1 MADERILT
9 SLAIPEPV
17 WDTVRASWHRRD
29 PSLYGRL
36 DFSYGGMGP
45 AKLLEYNAD
54 TPTALYETAVFQW
67 LWLEQ
72 GLKEGRLPAGSD
84 QFNALHERLIARLA
98 EIAPPGLIAFAADT
112 SGPEDLGTAGYL
124 QDCAVQAGCATILLD
139 LAQVGLRADGAFCGP
154 DEQPF
159 AALFKL
165 YPWEWAFQDAF
176 GSAVA
181 ASPTRFLEP
190 PWKMVL
196 SNKGLL
202 AHLWAC
208 EPGHPNLL
216 PAFFEADPANATLGN
231 AYVRKPLLS
240 REGANVEIF
249 FRWRSRRRSG
259 WALRRGR
266 LHPPGCGGA
275 ALLRRPPPAPGRL
288 DRRGCAGRTVYPR
301 IRRPDHRRRRAVR
314 AAPDRTELTPV
325 TKKGPDRLRP
335 PRLRSDSREPELA
348 LAARGAVAAAGAAR
362 ATAHGAARCVA
373 GRGAGGHGAGRAGG
387 CARGVAVRRP
397 HAVAGVVPHR
407 AGTVRGA
414 PGAALAGARL
424 GEGRPGNG
432 EGQRGGKR
440 DRLGDH
446 LGRHGSFLP

>member
-1 MADERILT
+1 MRRFACGERPGWREIARDAGFAFHTIDGEPYWDESHAYAFTLAEIEDDIEGPSAELHALCLDFAAEAVADERILT

-17 WDTVRASWHRRD
+17 WDTVRASWHQRD

-36 DFSYGGMGP
+36 DFSYGGTGP

-139 LAQVGLRADGAFCGP
+139 LAQIGLRADGAFCGP

-202 AHLWAC
+202 AHLWAR

-216 PAFFEADPANATLGN
+216 PAFFEADPACATLGD

-249 FRWRSRRRSG
+249 SD
-259 WALRRGR
+259 
-266 LHPPGCGGA
+266 GA
-275 ALLRRPPPAPGRL
+275 RVAGADGPYGADGFIRQGLAELPCFDDRRPLLGAWIVGDAPAGL
-288 DRRGCAGRTVYPR
+288 C
-301 IRRPDHRRRRAVR
+301 IRESD
-314 AAPDRTELTPV
+314 
-325 TKKGPDRLRP
+325 GPITGDG
-335 PRLRSDSREPELA
+335 A
-348 LAARGAVAAAGAAR
+348 LF
-362 ATAHGAARCVA
+362 
-373 GRGAGGHGAGRAGG
+373 
-387 CARGVAVRRP
+387 
-397 HAVAGVVPHR
+397 VPHLIE
-407 AGTVRGA
+407 
-414 PGAALAGARL
+414 PG
-424 GEGRPGNG
+424 
-432 EGQRGGKR
+432 
-440 DRLGDH
+440 
-446 LGRHGSFLP
+446 

>member
-1 MADERILT
+1 MRRIACGERPGWREIAGNAGFAFHTIDGEPYWDESHAYAFTLAEIEDHIEGPSAELHALCLDFAAEAVADERILA

-17 WDTVRASWHRRD
+17 WDTVRASWRRGD

-36 DFSYGGMGP
+36 DFSYGGTRP

-139 LAQVGLRADGAFCGP
+139 LAQIGLRADGAFCGP

-165 YPWEWAFQDAF
+165 YPWEWAFQDTF

-190 PWKMVL
+190 PWKMML

-202 AHLWAC
+202 AHLWAR

-216 PAFFEADPANATLGN
+216 PAFFEGDPACASLGG

-249 FRWRSRRRSG
+249 S
-259 WALRRGR
+259 
-266 LHPPGCGGA
+266 GGA
-275 ALLRRPPPAPGRL
+275 RVAGADGPYGADGFIRQGLAELPCFDGRRPLVGAWIVGDAPAGL
-288 DRRGCAGRTVYPR
+288 C
-301 IRRPDHRRRRAVR
+301 IRESD
-314 AAPDRTELTPV
+314 
-325 TKKGPDRLRP
+325 GPITGDG
-335 PRLRSDSREPELA
+335 A
-348 LAARGAVAAAGAAR
+348 LF
-362 ATAHGAARCVA
+362 
-373 GRGAGGHGAGRAGG
+373 
-387 CARGVAVRRP
+387 
-397 HAVAGVVPHR
+397 VPHLIE
-407 AGTVRGA
+407 
-414 PGAALAGARL
+414 PG
-424 GEGRPGNG
+424 
-432 EGQRGGKR
+432 
-440 DRLGDH
+440 
-446 LGRHGSFLP
+446 

>member
-1 MADERILT
+1 MRRVACGERVGWREIARDAGFAFHTIDGEPYWDESHAYAFTLAEIEDDIEGPSAELHALCLDFAAEAVADERILA

-17 WDTVRASWHRRD
+17 WDTVRASWRRGD

-36 DFSYGGMGP
+36 DFSYGGTRP

-67 LWLEQ
+67 LWIEQ

-84 QFNALHERLIARLA
+84 QFSALHERLVARLA
-98 EIAPPGLIAFAADT
+98 EIAPPGVIAFAADT

-139 LAQVGLRADGAFCGP
+139 LAQIGLRADGAFCGP

-202 AHLWAC
+202 AHLWAR

-216 PAFFEADPANATLGN
+216 PAFFEADAACATLGE

-249 FRWRSRRRSG
+249 SD
-259 WALRRGR
+259 
-266 LHPPGCGGA
+266 GA
-275 ALLRRPPPAPGRL
+275 RVAGADGPYGADGFIRQGLAELPCFDGRRPLLGAWIVGETPAGL
-288 DRRGCAGRTVYPR
+288 C
-301 IRRPDHRRRRAVR
+301 IRESD
-314 AAPDRTELTPV
+314 
-325 TKKGPDRLRP
+325 GPITGDG
-335 PRLRSDSREPELA
+335 A
-348 LAARGAVAAAGAAR
+348 LF
-362 ATAHGAARCVA
+362 
-373 GRGAGGHGAGRAGG
+373 
-387 CARGVAVRRP
+387 
-397 HAVAGVVPHR
+397 VPHLIE
-407 AGTVRGA
+407 
-414 PGAALAGARL
+414 PG
-424 GEGRPGNG
+424 
-432 EGQRGGKR
+432 
-440 DRLGDH
+440 
-446 LGRHGSFLP
+446 

>member
-1 MADERILT
+1 MRRFACGERPGWREIARDAGFAFHTIDGEPYWDESHAYAFTLAEIEDDIEGPSAELHALCLDFAAEAVADERILT

-17 WDTVRASWHRRD
+17 WDTVRASRHQRD

-36 DFSYGGMGP
+36 DFSYGGTGP

-139 LAQVGLRADGAFCGP
+139 LAQIGLRADGAFCGP

-202 AHLWAC
+202 AHLWAR

-216 PAFFEADPANATLGN
+216 PAFFEADPACATLGD

-249 FRWRSRRRSG
+249 SD
-259 WALRRGR
+259 
-266 LHPPGCGGA
+266 GA
-275 ALLRRPPPAPGRL
+275 RVAGADGPYGADGFIRQGLAELPCFDDRRPLLGAWIVGDAPAGL
-288 DRRGCAGRTVYPR
+288 C
-301 IRRPDHRRRRAVR
+301 IRESD
-314 AAPDRTELTPV
+314 
-325 TKKGPDRLRP
+325 GPITGDG
-335 PRLRSDSREPELA
+335 A
-348 LAARGAVAAAGAAR
+348 LF
-362 ATAHGAARCVA
+362 
-373 GRGAGGHGAGRAGG
+373 
-387 CARGVAVRRP
+387 
-397 HAVAGVVPHR
+397 VPHLIE
-407 AGTVRGA
+407 
-414 PGAALAGARL
+414 PG
-424 GEGRPGNG
+424 
-432 EGQRGGKR
+432 
-440 DRLGDH
+440 
-446 LGRHGSFLP
+446 

>member
-1 MADERILT
+1 MRRIACGERPSWRKIAGDAGFAFHTIDGEPYWDESHAYAFTLAEIEDDIEGPSAELHALCLDFAAEAVADERILA

-36 DFSYGGMGP
+36 DFSYGGAGP

-139 LAQVGLRADGAFCGP
+139 LAQIGLRADGAFCGP

-202 AHLWAC
+202 AHLWAR

-216 PAFFEADPANATLGN
+216 PAFFEADPTCATLGD

-249 FRWRSRRRSG
+249 SN
-259 WALRRGR
+259 
-266 LHPPGCGGA
+266 GA
-275 ALLRRPPPAPGRL
+275 RVAGADGPYGADGFIRQGLAELPCFDGRRPLLGAWIVGETPAGL
-288 DRRGCAGRTVYPR
+288 C
-301 IRRPDHRRRRAVR
+301 IRESD
-314 AAPDRTELTPV
+314 
-325 TKKGPDRLRP
+325 GPITGDG
-335 PRLRSDSREPELA
+335 A
-348 LAARGAVAAAGAAR
+348 LF
-362 ATAHGAARCVA
+362 
-373 GRGAGGHGAGRAGG
+373 
-387 CARGVAVRRP
+387 
-397 HAVAGVVPHR
+397 VPHLIE
-407 AGTVRGA
+407 
-414 PGAALAGARL
+414 PG
-424 GEGRPGNG
+424 
-432 EGQRGGKR
+432 
-440 DRLGDH
+440 
-446 LGRHGSFLP
+446 

>member
-1 MADERILT
+1 MRRFACGERLGWREIARDVGFAFHTIDGEPYWDESHAYAFTLAEIEDDIEGPSAELHALCLDFAAEAVADERILT

-17 WDTVRASWHRRD
+17 WDTLRASWHRRD

-36 DFSYGGMGP
+36 DFSYGGTGP

-98 EIAPPGLIAFAADT
+98 EIAPPDLIAFAADT

-124 QDCAVQAGCATILLD
+124 QNCAVQAGCATILLD
-139 LAQVGLRADGAFCGP
+139 LAQIGLRADGAFCGP

-202 AHLWAC
+202 AHLWAR

-216 PAFFEADPANATLGN
+216 PAFFEADPACASLGG

-249 FRWRSRRRSG
+249 SD
-259 WALRRGR
+259 
-266 LHPPGCGGA
+266 GA
-275 ALLRRPPPAPGRL
+275 RVAGADGPYGADGFIRQGLAELPCFDGRRPLLGAWIVGDAPAGL
-288 DRRGCAGRTVYPR
+288 C
-301 IRRPDHRRRRAVR
+301 IR
-314 AAPDRTELTPV
+314 ESG
-325 TKKGPDRLRP
+325 GPITGDG
-335 PRLRSDSREPELA
+335 A
-348 LAARGAVAAAGAAR
+348 LF
-362 ATAHGAARCVA
+362 
-373 GRGAGGHGAGRAGG
+373 
-387 CARGVAVRRP
+387 
-397 HAVAGVVPHR
+397 VPHLIE
-407 AGTVRGA
+407 
-414 PGAALAGARL
+414 PG
-424 GEGRPGNG
+424 
-432 EGQRGGKR
+432 
-440 DRLGDH
+440 
-446 LGRHGSFLP
+446 

>member
-1 MADERILT
+1 MRRFACGERPGWRKIAGEAGFAFHTIDGEPYWDESHAYAFTLAEIEDDIEGPSAELHALCLDFAAEAVADERILA

-36 DFSYGGMGP
+36 DFSYGGTGP

-72 GLKEGRLPAGSD
+72 GLTEGRLPAGSD

-124 QDCAVQAGCATILLD
+124 QDCAVRAGCATILLD
-139 LAQVGLRADGAFCGP
+139 LAQIGLRADGAFCGP

-202 AHLWAC
+202 AHLWAR

-216 PAFFEADPANATLGN
+216 PAFFEADPACASLGG

-249 FRWRSRRRSG
+249 SD
-259 WALRRGR
+259 
-266 LHPPGCGGA
+266 GA
-275 ALLRRPPPAPGRL
+275 RVAGADGPYGAEGFIRQGLAKLPCFDGRRPLLGAWIVGDAPAGL
-288 DRRGCAGRTVYPR
+288 C
-301 IRRPDHRRRRAVR
+301 IRESD
-314 AAPDRTELTPV
+314 
-325 TKKGPDRLRP
+325 GPITGDG
-335 PRLRSDSREPELA
+335 A
-348 LAARGAVAAAGAAR
+348 LF
-362 ATAHGAARCVA
+362 
-373 GRGAGGHGAGRAGG
+373 
-387 CARGVAVRRP
+387 
-397 HAVAGVVPHR
+397 VPHLIE
-407 AGTVRGA
+407 
-414 PGAALAGARL
+414 PG
-424 GEGRPGNG
+424 
-432 EGQRGGKR
+432 
-440 DRLGDH
+440 
-446 LGRHGSFLP
+446 

>member
-1 MADERILT
+1 MRRFACGERPGWREIARDAGFAFHTIDGEPYWDESHAYAFTLAEIEDDIEGPSAELHALCHDFAAEAVADERILT

-67 LWLEQ
+67 LWFEQ

-98 EIAPPGLIAFAADT
+98 EITPPGLIAFAADT

-139 LAQVGLRADGAFCGP
+139 LAQIGLRADGAFCGP

-202 AHLWAC
+202 AHLWAR

-216 PAFFEADPANATLGN
+216 PAFFEGDPACASLGG

-249 FRWRSRRRSG
+249 SD
-259 WALRRGR
+259 
-266 LHPPGCGGA
+266 GA
-275 ALLRRPPPAPGRL
+275 RVAGADGPYGADGFIRQGLAELPSFDGRRPLLGAWIVGDAPAGL
-288 DRRGCAGRTVYPR
+288 C
-301 IRRPDHRRRRAVR
+301 IRESD
-314 AAPDRTELTPV
+314 
-325 TKKGPDRLRP
+325 GPITGDG
-335 PRLRSDSREPELA
+335 A
-348 LAARGAVAAAGAAR
+348 LF
-362 ATAHGAARCVA
+362 
-373 GRGAGGHGAGRAGG
+373 
-387 CARGVAVRRP
+387 
-397 HAVAGVVPHR
+397 VPHLIE
-407 AGTVRGA
+407 
-414 PGAALAGARL
+414 PG
-424 GEGRPGNG
+424 
-432 EGQRGGKR
+432 
-440 DRLGDH
+440 
-446 LGRHGSFLP
+446 

>member
-1 MADERILT
+1 MRRFACGERPGWREIARDAGFAFHTIDGEPYWDESHAYAFTLAEIEDDIEGPSAELHALCLDFAAEAVADERILT

-17 WDTVRASWHRRD
+17 WDTVRASWHQRD

-36 DFSYGGMGP
+36 DFSYGGTGP

-124 QDCAVQAGCATILLD
+124 QDCAVQAGCVTILLD
-139 LAQVGLRADGAFCGP
+139 LAQIGLRADGAFCGP

-202 AHLWAC
+202 AHLWAR

-216 PAFFEADPANATLGN
+216 PAFFEADPACATLGD

-249 FRWRSRRRSG
+249 SD
-259 WALRRGR
+259 
-266 LHPPGCGGA
+266 GA
-275 ALLRRPPPAPGRL
+275 RVAGADGPYGADGFIRQGLAELPCFDDRRPLLGAWIVGDAPAGL
-288 DRRGCAGRTVYPR
+288 C
-301 IRRPDHRRRRAVR
+301 IRESD
-314 AAPDRTELTPV
+314 
-325 TKKGPDRLRP
+325 GPITGDG
-335 PRLRSDSREPELA
+335 A
-348 LAARGAVAAAGAAR
+348 LF
-362 ATAHGAARCVA
+362 
-373 GRGAGGHGAGRAGG
+373 
-387 CARGVAVRRP
+387 
-397 HAVAGVVPHR
+397 VPHLIE
-407 AGTVRGA
+407 
-414 PGAALAGARL
+414 PG
-424 GEGRPGNG
+424 
-432 EGQRGGKR
+432 
-440 DRLGDH
+440 
-446 LGRHGSFLP
+446 

>member
-1 MADERILT
+1 MRRFACGERPGWREIARDAGFAFHTIDGEPYWDESHAYAFTLAEIEDDIEGPSAELHALCLDFAAEAVADERILA

-36 DFSYGGMGP
+36 DFSYGGTGP

-72 GLKEGRLPAGSD
+72 GLTEGRLPAGSD

-98 EIAPPGLIAFAADT
+98 EITPPGLIAFAADT

-139 LAQVGLRADGAFCGP
+139 LAQIGLRADGAFCGP

-181 ASPTRFLEP
+181 TSPTRFLEP

-202 AHLWAC
+202 AHLWAR

-216 PAFFEADPANATLGN
+216 PAFFEADPACATLGD

-249 FRWRSRRRSG
+249 SD
-259 WALRRGR
+259 
-266 LHPPGCGGA
+266 GA
-275 ALLRRPPPAPGRL
+275 RVAGADGPYGADGFIRQGVAELPCFDGRRPLLGAWIVGDAPAGL
-288 DRRGCAGRTVYPR
+288 C
-301 IRRPDHRRRRAVR
+301 IRESD
-314 AAPDRTELTPV
+314 
-325 TKKGPDRLRP
+325 GPITGDG
-335 PRLRSDSREPELA
+335 A
-348 LAARGAVAAAGAAR
+348 LF
-362 ATAHGAARCVA
+362 
-373 GRGAGGHGAGRAGG
+373 
-387 CARGVAVRRP
+387 
-397 HAVAGVVPHR
+397 VPHLIE
-407 AGTVRGA
+407 
-414 PGAALAGARL
+414 P
-424 GEGRPGNG
+424 
-432 EGQRGGKR
+432 
-440 DRLGDH
+440 
-446 LGRHGSFLP
+446 S

>member
-1 MADERILT
+1 MRRFACGERPGWREIAGDAGFAFHTIDGEPYWDESHAYAFTLAEIEDDIEGPSAELHALCLDFAAEAVADERILT

-36 DFSYGGMGP
+36 DFSYGGTGP

-139 LAQVGLRADGAFCGP
+139 LAQIGLRADGAFCGP

-165 YPWEWAFQDAF
+165 YPWEWAFQDTF

-202 AHLWAC
+202 AHLWAR

-216 PAFFEADPANATLGN
+216 PAFFESDPAGASLGGD
-231 AYVRKPLLS
+231 YVRKPLLS

-249 FRWRSRRRSG
+249 SDGARVAG
-259 WALRRGR
+259 ADG
-266 LHPPGCGGA
+266 PYGGNGFIRQGLA
-275 ALLRRPPPAPGRL
+275 ELPCFDGRRPLLGAWIVGDAPAGL
-288 DRRGCAGRTVYPR
+288 C
-301 IRRPDHRRRRAVR
+301 IRESD
-314 AAPDRTELTPV
+314 
-325 TKKGPDRLRP
+325 GPITGDT
-335 PRLRSDSREPELA
+335 A
-348 LAARGAVAAAGAAR
+348 LF
-362 ATAHGAARCVA
+362 
-373 GRGAGGHGAGRAGG
+373 
-387 CARGVAVRRP
+387 
-397 HAVAGVVPHR
+397 VPHLIE
-407 AGTVRGA
+407 RG
-414 PGAALAGARL
+414 
-424 GEGRPGNG
+424 
-432 EGQRGGKR
+432 
-440 DRLGDH
+440 
-446 LGRHGSFLP
+446 